1 MEEPIV
7 NENNLNLN
15 EKLFYPPP
23 NYEINLNN
31 NPPENDHYYVDKTIM
46 NNINDNNKTLKS
58 QIIIKTDFNTFKIIV
73 SFRAK
78 ALSIWFFILGV
89 ISVIL
94 IYFFMDEKLI
104 KKLIFMAIQFVLMF
118 IIGFCFGRTYHTYF
132 LILESNS
139 LIINKIAL
147 LRKKTFSYYM
157 GELDKAG
164 IIFQDLSNSEVHKY
178 YYSLFLFKKTGE
190 MEKIVDIISLEENVD
205 LKGVKYFIDAINNH
219 IRNNMN

>member
-1 MEEPIV
+1 MEEPII
-7 NENNLNLN
+7 NGNNLNLN

-31 NPPENDHYYVDKTIM
+31 NPPENGHYYADKTIM

-104 KKLIFMAIQFVLMF
+104 KKLIFMHF
-118 IIGFCFGRTYHTYF
+118 
-132 LILESNS
+132 
-139 LIINKIAL
+139 
-147 LRKKTFSYYM
+147 
-157 GELDKAG
+157 
-164 IIFQDLSNSEVHKY
+164 
-178 YYSLFLFKKTGE
+178 
-190 MEKIVDIISLEENVD
+190 
-205 LKGVKYFIDAINNH
+205 
-219 IRNNMN
+219 